1 MRHEQPK
8 RMKIRVPPP
17 ATMLVAL
24 MIWACLSVR
33 AEPLSSVTSSLS
45 VQLSLRENFDPAVAQ
60 MVYRWDPQD
69 LRPEPERRQALA
81 KFIYESYDSSAWIP
95 QSVID
100 ACQVYPFTPA
110 AIDAIIRDRV
120 GLVLWPQN
128 RQARLFGMAPNP
140 RPDRPLSWT
149 LNCLA
154 CHTAEIDG
162 VAYFG
167 AGNKALD
174 EMVLGNAAEKLTD
187 LRQRSSAAIDPADQ
201 TTADRAH
208 DILQRHHHPAFDP
221 LTRGR
226 STAFPASHVEMH
238 MRAHRGAMPDAA
250 DVGRGDVKTPPLWHA
265 AAKMPFQRWYCDGSF
280 AGAFPLMAS
289 SMELA
294 LDQSFDK
301 LATSVL
307 PTIQSD
313 FQSVIQFL
321 RPPPYPL
328 TIDPALAARGKQLFE
343 SDKIGCATCHGTYD
357 GRGNVQWTGLHADVG
372 TDPAR
377 LRLVSGG
384 FVDVFEHSPLSKVG
398 RLHPSKGYAATPLTG
413 VWANFPYLH
422 NGSVPTLHHLL
433 GPVSERPRMFS
444 VLAARRFDP
453 VKVGQPLAVDE
464 ASNKSGDEAEILREH
479 SNDRDWF
486 CTERPGCGNQG
497 HDFWSRIA
505 TDDNRRALIEYLK
518 TL

>member
-1 MRHEQPK
+1 MRHVLAN
-8 RMKIRVPPP
+8 RMKFATRLYVTVLAALIIRAGPLVPAETLPP
-17 ATMLVAL
+17 
-24 MIWACLSVR
+24 
-33 AEPLSSVTSSLS
+33 VTPGVSF
-45 VQLSLRENFDPAVAQ
+45 QQSLREHFDPAITQ
-60 MVYRWDPQD
+60 LVYRWDPGD

-100 ACQVYPFTPA
+100 AWQIYPLTA
-110 AIDAIIRDRV
+110 AAMDTIIRDRV

-174 EMVLGNAAEKLTD
+174 EMMLGKAAVKITD
-187 LRQRSSAAIDPADQ
+187 LRQRSVPEIDPADQ
-201 TTADRAH
+201 ATAERAH

-226 STAFPASHVEMH
+226 STAFPASHIEMH
-238 MRAHRGAMPDAA
+238 MRAHGGAMPSAG

-280 AGAFPLMAS
+280 ESTFPLMAS

-313 FQSVIQFL
+313 FKSVIQYL
-321 RPPPYPL
+321 RPPPYPHPVD
-328 TIDPALAARGKQLFE
+328 TALAAHGKRLFE
-343 SDKIGCATCHGTYD
+343 SEKIGCATCHGTYD

-377 LRLVSGG
+377 LRLVTGG
-384 FVDVFEHSPLSKVG
+384 FVDAFERSPLSKVG
-398 RLHPSKGYAATPLTG
+398 RLRPSKGYAATPLTG

-433 GPVSERPRMFS
+433 GPVSERPRMFR
-444 VLAARRFDP
+444 VLAARRLDP
-453 VKVGQPLAVDE
+453 VKVGQPLANDGAANE
-464 ASNKSGDEAEILREH
+464 PGDEAEWQREH
-479 SNDRDWF
+479 AQDRDWF
-486 CTERPGCGNQG
+486 YTERPGCGNQG

>member
-1 MRHEQPK
+1 
-8 RMKIRVPPP
+8 MKIAVPLPV
-17 ATMLVAL
+17 AALVAL
-24 MIWACLSVR
+24 MISVGR
-33 AEPLSSVTSSLS
+33 LVPAEPLPPVISSVS
-45 VQLSLRENFDPAVAQ
+45 VHQSLREHFAPELLQ
-60 MVYRWDPQD
+60 FVYRWDPED
-69 LRPEPERRQALA
+69 RRPEPERRQALA

-100 ACQVYPFTPA
+100 ACQVYPFTAA
-110 AIDAIIRDRV
+110 AIDAIIRDQV

-128 RQARLFGMAPNP
+128 RPARIFGMAPNP

-174 EMVLGNAAEKLTD
+174 EMVLGKAAEKLTD
-187 LRQRSSAAIDPADQ
+187 LRQRSSAEIDPADQ

-238 MRAHRGAMPDAA
+238 LRAHHGAMPSAEA
-250 DVGRGDVKTPPLWHA
+250 VGRGDVKTPPLWHA

-313 FQSVIQFL
+313 FKSVIQFL
-321 RPPPYPL
+321 RPPPYPH
-328 TIDPALAARGKQLFE
+328 TIDTALAARGKRLFE

-357 GRGNVQWTGLHADVG
+357 GQGNVQWTGLHADVG

-377 LRLVSGG
+377 LRLVSAG
-384 FVDVFEHSPLSKVG
+384 FVDAFERSPLSKVG

-453 VKVGQPLAVDE
+453 VKVGQPLASDGAANE
-464 ASNKSGDEAEILREH
+464 SGGEAEWLREH
-479 SNDRDWF
+479 AHDRDWF
-486 CTERPGCGNQG
+486 CTGRPGCGNQG
-497 HDFWSRIA
+497 HDFWSRIT